1 MKRAEWRQMERC
13 QSIHIE
19 LILGGR
25 ASFLRTRYC
34 VTSLTVSAAFS
45 SLPTTLLFHEQL
57 IGVTPS
63 PAFPWF
69 NRADDGMGGRAKVF
83 RGVFVLRGIAAADVP
98 AGEAHSQMDPSVL
111 HFQTLLAAGGA
122 RLDVADLIEM
132 GASCL
137 WHDRSPLFLHFFEV
151 FMHELDGHR
160 AFADGRGDALDRIGS
175 HVSRGEYAWTAGLQQ
190 ERLPGGTPMR
200 RLRQN
205 RAGPDKPLVV
215 PFDLC
220 G

>member
-34 VTSLTVSAAFS
+34 FTSLTVSAAFS

-69 NRADDGMGGRAKVF
+69 NRADDGM
-83 RGVFVLRGIAAADVP
+83 
-98 AGEAHSQMDPSVL
+98 
-111 HFQTLLAAGGA
+111 AGGA
-122 RLDVADLIEM
+122 KWFRAPFHLLNFRM
-132 GASCL
+132 S
-137 WHDRSPLFLHFFEV
+137 RFFSRYFLAQRES
-151 FMHELDGHR
+151 
-160 AFADGRGDALDRIGS
+160 AL
-175 HVSRGEYAWTAGLQQ
+175 
-190 ERLPGGTPMR
+190 
-200 RLRQN
+200 
-205 RAGPDKPLVV
+205 
-215 PFDLC
+215 
-220 G
+220 

>member
-69 NRADDGMGGRAKVF
+69 NRADDGMAGRAKWF
-83 RGVFVLRGIAAADVP
+83 RAPF
-98 AGEAHSQMDPSVL
+98 
-111 HFQTLLAAGGA
+111 HFLKFRMSPFFSRYFLAQ
-122 RLDVADLIEM
+122 RE
-132 GASCL
+132 S
-137 WHDRSPLFLHFFEV
+137 
-151 FMHELDGHR
+151 
-160 AFADGRGDALDRIGS
+160 AL
-175 HVSRGEYAWTAGLQQ
+175 
-190 ERLPGGTPMR
+190 
-200 RLRQN
+200 
-205 RAGPDKPLVV
+205 
-215 PFDLC
+215 
-220 G
+220 

>member
-69 NRADDGMGGRAKVF
+69 NRADDGMAGRAQVF
-83 RGVFVLRGIAAADVP
+83 RGVFVIGGIA
-98 AGEAHSQMDPSVL
+98 
-111 HFQTLLAAGGA
+111 AAGGA
-122 RLDVADLIEM
+122 RLDVADLFEM

-137 WHDRSPLFLHFFEV
+137 
-151 FMHELDGHR
+151 
-160 AFADGRGDALDRIGS
+160 
-175 HVSRGEYAWTAGLQQ
+175 
-190 ERLPGGTPMR
+190 
-200 RLRQN
+200 
-205 RAGPDKPLVV
+205 
-215 PFDLC
+215 
-220 G
+220 